1 MKGPLALWRIL
12 IALIA
17 CLGPALQYGL
27 MVYDE
32 TLVSAAV
39 KSVEFFSYFTILSNI
54 LAAVAL
60 TAPLVAPASRLAAW
74 SEESGPRA
82 AIATY
87 LAITAVVYHTM
98 LAWQWDPQGLRK
110 VSDTVLHTITP
121 IAFLLDVAL
130 RGGRG
135 PARWIVAAKAMAFPA
150 LFGVW
155 TLIHGALTSWYPYPF
170 MNVAK
175 RGYPKVLLTMVEMS
189 VAFALVALI
198 FIALL
203 RVRTRLAPSAAAPI
217 SA

>member
-60 TAPLVAPASRLAAW
+60 TAPLVAPSSRLAAW

-155 TLIHGALTSWYPYPF
+155 TLVHGALTTWYPYPF

>member
-17 CLGPALQYGL
+17 CLGPVLQYGL

-39 KSVEFFSYFTILSNI
+39 KSVEFFSYFTILSNM

-60 TAPLVAPASRLAAW
+60 TAPLAAPPSRLAAW

-110 VSDTVLHTITP
+110 ASDTILHTITP

-150 LFGVW
+150 LFGAW
-155 TLIHGALTSWYPYPF
+155 TLVHGALTTWYPYPF

-217 SA
+217 TA

>member
-12 IALIA
+12 IALVA
-17 CLGPALQYGL
+17 CLGPTLQYGL

-39 KSVEFFSYFTILSNI
+39 KSVEFFSYFTILTNL
-54 LAAVAL
+54 LAAAAL
-60 TAPLVAPASRLAAW
+60 TAPLVAPQSRFAAW
-74 SEESGPRA
+74 AEQSGPRA

-98 LAWQWDPQGLRK
+98 LASQWDPQGLRK
-110 VSDTVLHTITP
+110 VSDTILHTITP

-130 RGGRG
+130 RGGQG

-155 TLIHGALTSWYPYPF
+155 TLLHGALTNWYPYPF

-198 FIALL
+198 FIALS
-203 RVRTRLAPSAAAPI
+203 RVRARVAPSPSEPL

>member
-1 MKGPLALWRIL
+1 MKSPLALWRIL
-12 IALIA
+12 IALVA
-17 CLGPALQYGL
+17 CLGPPLQYGL

-39 KSVEFFSYFTILSNI
+39 KSVEFFSYFTILTN
-54 LAAVAL
+54 LL
-60 TAPLVAPASRLAAW
+60 
-74 SEESGPRA
+74 A

-98 LAWQWDPQGLRK
+98 LASQWDPQGLRK
-110 VSDTVLHTITP
+110 VSDTILHTITP

-130 RGGRG
+130 RGGQG

-155 TLIHGALTSWYPYPF
+155 TLLHGALTNWYPYPF

-198 FIALL
+198 FIALS
-203 RVRTRLAPSAAAPI
+203 RVRARVAPSHSEPL

>member
-39 KSVEFFSYFTILSNI
+39 KSVEFFSYFTILTNM
-54 LAAVAL
+54 LAAAAL
-60 TAPLVAPASRLAAW
+60 TAPLVAPSSAFAAW
-74 SEESGPRA
+74 AERSGPRA
-82 AIATY
+82 AITTY
-87 LAITAVVYHTM
+87 LAITAVVYHTL

-110 VSDTVLHTITP
+110 VSDTILHTITP

-130 RGGRG
+130 RGGQG

-155 TLIHGALTSWYPYPF
+155 TLAHGALTTWYPYPF

-189 VAFALVALI
+189 VAFALGALI
-198 FIALL
+198 FIALFRL
-203 RVRTRLAPSAAAPI
+203 RARVAPGQGEPI